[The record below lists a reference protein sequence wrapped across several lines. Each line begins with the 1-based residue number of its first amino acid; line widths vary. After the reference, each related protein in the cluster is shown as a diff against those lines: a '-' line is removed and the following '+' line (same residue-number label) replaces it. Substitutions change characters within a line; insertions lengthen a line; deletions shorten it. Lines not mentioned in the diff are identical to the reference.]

1 MLNLLIVL
9 QEPYGQEMVRK
20 YGEDYDWRGAPTIAA
35 EVVHSIGGK
44 AHGRYELVN
53 FFNNIGTMTE

>member
-1 MLNLLIVL
+1 MI
-9 QEPYGQEMVRK
+9 PDRK
-20 YGEDYDWRGAPTIAA
+20 YREDYDWRGAPTIYT

-53 FFNNIGTMTE
+53 FFNKIKIMTE